1 MTADAASRPRWR
13 TNSPGTP
20 AELAVS
26 NVTLR
31 GGNVSR
37 VADSNRRRCCPTGSP
52 AWNARFTV
60 ARRAARRTNAM
71 IFCPADSAAKSPA
84 RLAPFIPL

>member
-1 MTADAASRPRWR
+1 MTVAAASLPRWR
-13 TNSPGTP
+13 TISPDTP

-26 NVTLR
+26 NDTLR
-31 GGNVSR
+31 GGSVSR

-60 ARRAARRTNAM
+60 ARRAARRMDAM
-71 IFCPADSAAKSPA
+71 IFWPTGSVAVFPA
-84 RLAPFIPL
+84 RLASFIPL